1 MSSPKTNWTEMLTLV
16 RWYIL
21 CTTREAAA
29 RMPVH
34 GSASSTYIYCR
45 LYVSYVH
52 DSLVLDVFVVAFSYG
67 FPMESGLLLIPYT
80 FSIKIILNLRP
91 RNYLPWSYVI
101 STGHGYWTSHV
112 VSTSFAIA
120 IAFLFLYWVT
130 SNRLDMGYIALT
142 DFKIK
147 GYFPFLRIL

>member
-112 VSTSFAIA
+112 VSTKFAI
-120 IAFLFLYWVT
+120 F
-130 SNRLDMGYIALT
+130 IALLLL
-142 DFKIK
+142 
-147 GYFPFLRIL
+147 YFVISSHPFMRSIIVTFFIILEAL